1 MVLQMKVGSDKK
13 MKNKYLSSL
22 ILAIVF
28 IVLFA
33 IILAFFNADEGWL
46 GFWGGII
53 GSAIGILGAFLILKE
68 QVNYDRDALQKQI
81 DEEKELS
88 RMQQIDNTFFN
99 LLSMHNEQINSLKEN
114 NKFNLIYQEIYREL
128 KVEMKN
134 SCSIYL
140 RNEPNIKTE
149 LNNIKKQCEEYI
161 KEHEAKIPK
170 KYEKKYQEY
179 WKKNHQS
186 LTFAWGNNQVLEN
199 MYHATKAVLLI
210 EDIISNEIDA
220 NEQNI
225 FSKLKDLDNDIKHL
239 KFKTSEMWITLY
251 AQIFEYKKDNF
262 TLIDE
267 KSRKR
272 IIEQVLNHHYSELG
286 SYFRLFHRIIKYI
299 NDKLEE
305 NGETEKNSYL
315 GFLRATLNE
324 EELLV
329 IFYNSAYTKRG
340 EGLLR
345 ELNKTTFFGTK
356 EDIENNQHFNL
367 DKLFWKHDD
376 IKFMLNSGNKM
387 NQ

>member
-1 MVLQMKVGSDKK
+1 MTLGSGKK

-22 ILAIVF
+22 IRAIV
-28 IVLFA
+28 IILLFV

-53 GSAIGILGAFLILKE
+53 GSAIGILGAFLVLKE

-114 NKFNLIYQEIYREL
+114 NKFSLIYQEINREL

-170 KYEKKYQEY
+170 KYEEQYQDY
-179 WKKNHQS
+179 WIKRHRS
-186 LTFAWGNNQVLEN
+186 LTFNWEKNQVLEN
-199 MYHATKAVLLI
+199 MYHAIGAILTI
-210 EDIISNEIDA
+210 EDIISTEIEA
-220 NEQNI
+220 NAQNI
-225 FSKLKDLDNDIKHL
+225 FANLDKLDSYMRHL
-239 KFKTSEMWITLY
+239 KFTKSEMWITLY
-251 AQIFEYKKDNF
+251 AQIFEYKTDNF
-262 TLIDE
+262 TLIDKE
-267 KSRKR
+267 SRKI
-272 IIEQVLNHHYSELG
+272 IIEQVLNDHYSELG

-299 NDKLEE
+299 NDKFEE

-356 EDIENNQHFNL
+356 EDIENNQHFNI

-376 IKFMLNSGNKM
+376 IKFMLNSENKM

>member
-1 MVLQMKVGSDKK
+1 MTLGSGKK

-22 ILAIVF
+22 IRAIV
-28 IVLFA
+28 IILLFV

-114 NKFNLIYQEIYREL
+114 NKFSLIYQEINREL

-170 KYEKKYQEY
+170 KYEEQYQDY
-179 WKKNHQS
+179 WIKRHRS
-186 LTFAWGNNQVLEN
+186 LTFNWEKNQVLEN
-199 MYHATKAVLLI
+199 MYHAIGAILTI
-210 EDIISNEIDA
+210 EDIISTEIEA
-220 NEQNI
+220 NAQNI
-225 FSKLKDLDNDIKHL
+225 FANLDKLDSYMRHL
-239 KFKTSEMWITLY
+239 KFTKSEMWITLY
-251 AQIFEYKKDNF
+251 AQIFEYKTDNF
-262 TLIDE
+262 TLIDKE
-267 KSRKR
+267 SRKI
-272 IIEQVLNHHYSELG
+272 IIEQVLNDHYSELG

-299 NDKLEE
+299 NDKFEE

-356 EDIENNQHFNL
+356 EDIENNQHFNI

-376 IKFMLNSGNKM
+376 IKFMLNSENKM